1 LLHTLLGVHT
11 TNELEVHPK
20 SGASWEGF
28 VIEQAIQSLGAQ
40 PTECYFW
47 RTHTGAELDLL
58 LIRGQRR
65 VGIEVKRSTEPAIT
79 PSMRIA
85 LDDLKLGELYV
96 VHAGEMTFPLS
107 NDIRAVALR
116 DLVKEIEPLR

>member
-1 LLHTLLGVHT
+1 MLHTLLGVHT

-96 VHAGEMTFPLS
+96 VHAGEMTFPFS